1 LPDDRHAWHAAVLAD
16 ALAFSHKPV
25 AADPQASLTQPVPA
39 RTAGDESRSKLGAFL
54 VMSQF
59 QGSVNSSA
67 MFLTAAAQ
75 NLLCMKLATEL
86 GVVIPS
92 PWLTWFKAA
101 VLPAA
106 LGLLITPFLLY
117 KASLWSQRCQA
128 PHGCHPAMV
137 LAVNLNCCYYTTP
150 VSKHDTISL

>member
-1 LPDDRHAWHAAVLAD
+1 MYRLKRCATCSCRP
-16 ALAFSHKPV
+16 
-25 AADPQASLTQPVPA
+25 
-39 RTAGDESRSKLGAFL
+39 AGDPSASKLGAFL

-117 KASLWSQRCQA
+117 KASPLWVYGNCTCIESPRGIVLEAAHAASATNALCVIASAVPQPAGMHSRTRA
-128 PHGCHPAMV
+128 PH
-137 LAVNLNCCYYTTP
+137 
-150 VSKHDTISL
+150 ISCL

>member
-1 LPDDRHAWHAAVLAD
+1 MHALPVEAASSTQ
-16 ALAFSHKPV
+16 AFIMR
-25 AADPQASLTQPVPA
+25 LRPA
-39 RTAGDESRSKLGAFL
+39 GEASRSKLGAFL

-92 PWLTWFKAA
+92 PWLTWFKVA

-117 KASLWSQRCQA
+117 KVCYTLRNMMYQCCLRACYSRPSCVHKA
-128 PHGCHPAMV
+128 PIGPTSHQLCI
-137 LAVNLNCCYYTTP
+137 LA
-150 VSKHDTISL
+150 DI

>member
-1 LPDDRHAWHAAVLAD
+1 M
-16 ALAFSHKPV
+16 AFSLKPV
-25 AADPQASLTQPVPA
+25 AADSQAPLTQPVPA

-117 KASLWSQRCQA
+117 KVNAWFNGCRA
-128 PHGCHPAMV
+128 P
-137 LAVNLNCCYYTTP
+137 
-150 VSKHDTISL
+150 

>member
-1 LPDDRHAWHAAVLAD
+1 
-16 ALAFSHKPV
+16 
-25 AADPQASLTQPVPA
+25 
-39 RTAGDESRSKLGAFL
+39 
-54 VMSQF
+54 MSQF

-117 KASLWSQRCQA
+117 KASAGSTGRRASQGCCQA
-128 PHGCHPAMV
+128 VV
-137 LAVNLNCCYYTTP
+137 LAVVLLLVLSAMF
-150 VSKHDTISL
+150 VSDIVHLSLLTALHQSLMFHQRQGWPGDSGMPCHV

>member
-1 LPDDRHAWHAAVLAD
+1 MLTPTINVLARGLEPS
-16 ALAFSHKPV
+16 ANVLAPLLHTTRV
-25 AADPQASLTQPVPA
+25 CW
-39 RTAGDESRSKLGAFL
+39 TAGEASSSKLGAFL

-106 LGLLITPFLLY
+106 VGLLITPFLLY
-117 KASLWSQRCQA
+117 KASAWSD
-128 PHGCHPAMV
+128 GCRG
-137 LAVNLNCCYYTTP
+137 L
-150 VSKHDTISL
+150 